1 MAKIPSVY
9 LGSSGLKVSV
19 LALGTMTFGNWGKAS
34 QCADEATA
42 FAILDAYAAAG
53 GNFIDTADIYAG
65 GESEI
70 TVGKWLALRKSE
82 RHKFVLASKAR
93 FSSDPGAGPNDVGLS
108 RHHLLR
114 SVNSS
119 LERLG
124 VEYID
129 LFQCHA
135 WDSGTPLEE
144 TLRTLDDLV
153 KAGKI
158 HYVGWS
164 NVTGWQ
170 LQKIVCESRRLGLSP
185 CVSLQAQYSLLCRQ
199 TEYELTDVCVGEG
212 VGLLVWSPLKG
223 GWLSGKVKRD
233 PEAQAASVAGSRIG
247 WAEANGI
254 KQQSAPT
261 LSAFKD
267 DERVWGLLDGMAD
280 ISAAHAGSTVAHVAL
295 RWLLSR
301 RSVTSVVLG
310 VKTLAQLQEN
320 LAVLALDLGADELAR
335 LDSLSELPAVY
346 PYEMTWRVNAG
357 RNRPGST
364 VGGSL
369 PAAGAK

>member
-158 HYVGWS
+158 HYVGKHPCIHPHIHPDAPLRVPALTAGWS

-199 TEYELTDVCVGEG
+199 TGAVSRGCRLCVHRGESIDAP
-212 VGLLVWSPLKG
+212 SPL
-223 GWLSGKVKRD
+223 
-233 PEAQAASVAGSRIG
+233 P
-247 WAEANGI
+247 
-254 KQQSAPT
+254 
-261 LSAFKD
+261 
-267 DERVWGLLDGMAD
+267 
-280 ISAAHAGSTVAHVAL
+280 
-295 RWLLSR
+295 
-301 RSVTSVVLG
+301 
-310 VKTLAQLQEN
+310 
-320 LAVLALDLGADELAR
+320 
-335 LDSLSELPAVY
+335 
-346 PYEMTWRVNAG
+346 
-357 RNRPGST
+357 
-364 VGGSL
+364 SL
-369 PAAGAK
+369 PRALGCRVRAN